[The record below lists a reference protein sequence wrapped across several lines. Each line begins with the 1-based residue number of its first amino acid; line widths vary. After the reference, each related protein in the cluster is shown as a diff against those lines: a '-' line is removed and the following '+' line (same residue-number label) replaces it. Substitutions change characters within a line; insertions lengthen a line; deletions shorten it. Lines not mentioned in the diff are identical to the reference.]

1 MIKQH
6 LKKKIINR
14 KFCICKNKLKYKINF
29 GNLPL
34 INNYKNRKNL
44 NKYPVALSQC
54 KKCLLVQLKYSVPDK
69 LLFPNNYS
77 YLSGNSKE
85 KLNNFETILSK
96 IKRLSKK
103 NNPKVLDIGSND
115 GSFLEIVKKKYS
127 NVLGVEPT
135 NTANISIKK
144 KINTIK
150 KPLNLNLARKIVKKY
165 QNFDFIVATNFFA
178 QTNNLEE
185 ILKSIKLILKND
197 GFLIVEV
204 QYLYD
209 LIFQKG
215 FDSFH
220 HEHIAYYT
228 LTSIKK
234 LMSIFGLYVFDAE
247 KLKVHGGMLR
257 VYISLNKK
265 NNTKNLN
272 KILRSENDSV
282 IMNKI
287 KVLNSFRI
295 KFSNR
300 LKKILLSLK
309 GDKKKIYGIGAAP
322 RACVMLNCC
331 KLKKQ
336 QIDLIGEVPQSLKC
350 NKYVPGTDI
359 MVKDENKIITDRPDY
374 VLILAWHLKKR
385 IINILLKKGYNGSF
399 IIPLPKLKVVKK

>member
-127 NVLGVEPT
+127 NVLGIEPT